1 MFLSKEAATM
11 AGALGMVLLAISWH
25 KRRNE
30 GVSRLAQVGWILVGF
45 YFFNDSR
52 YYFEIDDLVLTI
64 MTAFALPIAVALVIA
79 EARSLTARDRAALN
93 WARGCVAYAGGPYL
107 LVAHIPWLS
116 VLAIW
121 FVASQVAMFLSF
133 TGTADIKLGNTYV
146 NTDDGRQYLWEEWDG
161 NKWFMTDGFAE
172 HPFQTELIMADG
184 GFIGIN
190 FVLACTALQS
200 MIVFVGAISVLDVE
214 RKRRIRAL
222 LFTVPIIHILN
233 LFRNAGLIW
242 MHRSYEGWEYLG
254 LSMFEFGHSYASRVV
269 SLFAMFI
276 MAIAMFELL
285 PELHR
290 HILRLL
296 ESAGLRKK
304 KQRTNP

>member
-1 MFLSKEAATM
+1 L
-11 AGALGMVLLAISWH
+11 
-25 KRRNE
+25 
-30 GVSRLAQVGWILVGF
+30 
-45 YFFNDSR
+45 YFFNDSL
-52 YYFEIDDLVLTI
+52 YYFELEDLVLTI
-64 MTAFALPIAVALVIA
+64 MTALALPISVALVIA
-79 EARSLTARDRAALN
+79 EARSLTERDRAALN

-133 TGTADIKLGNTYV
+133 TGTVDIKLGETYV
-146 NTDDGRQYLWEEWDG
+146 NTEEGRFLWDEWDG

-200 MIVFVGAISVLDVE
+200 MIVFIGAISVLDVD

-222 LFTVPIIHILN
+222 LFTIPIIHILN
-233 LFRNAGLIW
+233 LFRNAGLVW
-242 MHRSYEGWEYLG
+242 MHLSYKGWEYLG
-254 LSMFEFGHSYASRVV
+254 LSMFEFGHSYAARVV
-269 SLFAMFI
+269 SLFAMFV

-290 HILRLL
+290 HILRLMDA
-296 ESAGLRKK
+296 AGLRKK
-304 KQRTNP
+304 KSKISP

>member
-1 MFLSKEAATM
+1 MFLSKEVATT

-30 GVSRLAQVGWILVGF
+30 GVSRLAQAGWILDGL

-52 YYFEIDDLVLTI
+52 YYFEINDLVLTI
-64 MTAFALPIAVALVIA
+64 MTALALQIAVELVIA
-79 EARSLTARDRAALN
+79 EARSLTERDRAALN

-304 KQRTNP
+304 KQRTNL

>member
-1 MFLSKEAATM
+1 MFLSKEVATM

-30 GVSRLAQVGWILVGF
+30 GVSRLAQAGWILVGL
-45 YFFNDSR
+45 YLFNDSR
-52 YYFEIDDLVLTI
+52 YYFEINDLVLTI
-64 MTAFALPIAVALVIA
+64 MTALALPIAVALVIA
-79 EARSLTARDRAALN
+79 EARSLTERDRAALN

-121 FVASQVAMFLSF
+121 FVSSQVAIFLSVPA
-133 TGTADIKLGNTYV
+133 TADIKLGNTYV
-146 NTDDGRQYLWEEWDG
+146 TTDDGRQYLWEEWDG

-304 KQRTNP
+304 KQRTNL

>member
-1 MFLSKEAATM
+1 M

-52 YYFEIDDLVLTI
+52 YYFEINDLVLTI